1 MFSKKGQGSLE
12 YLLLIGGAVLVAA
25 IVIAL
30 VISSGTGSGDVTKQR
45 ANCLNAK
52 VQIGNANTCT
62 PLNEINRF
70 IQTQAGGGQVKFTHC
85 KNAGGTFTCGVSI
98 TPPLITCDTVVTVC

>member
-1 MFSKKGQGSLE
+1 MFSRKGQGSLE

-52 VQIGNANTCT
+52 VQTGNSSTCVT
-62 PLNEINRF
+62 LLATNQF
-70 IQTQAGGGQVKFTHC
+70 VQGTTTFTNC
-85 KNAGGTFTCGVSI
+85 RVESGTGTNAGSFECGTSVTSCA
-98 TPPLITCDTVVTVC
+98 TVVTVC